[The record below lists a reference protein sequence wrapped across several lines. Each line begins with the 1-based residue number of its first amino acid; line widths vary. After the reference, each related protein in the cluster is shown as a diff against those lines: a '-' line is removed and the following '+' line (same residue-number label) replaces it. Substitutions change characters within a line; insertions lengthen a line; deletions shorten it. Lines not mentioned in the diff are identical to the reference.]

1 MAAASKGSILIVDDT
16 PENLRLLSSM
26 LKNQGYV
33 IRAMMN
39 STMAFKSIQTE
50 LPDIIL
56 LDINMPDMNGYD
68 VCRQL
73 KQAES
78 TRDIPVI
85 FISALDEVVNK
96 VEAFR
101 VGGADYITKPFQ
113 VEEVM
118 ARIENQL
125 SIQRARHELKK
136 SEEQFRLLAEN
147 AQDIIFRYRF
157 VHPRGFE
164 YISPS
169 VTSILGY
176 TPEEYYAD
184 PDFDLKLLHPD
195 SLPQFGVFL
204 ESPESYR
211 EPIIIRYIR
220 KDGGDVWI
228 EQNHRLIKDETG
240 RRNVAIEAIS
250 RDITERKRAEEKL
263 KTTYHNLKRL
273 NDRLQDELH
282 MAQRIQQNLLPAT
295 KPSWQGI
302 DAACYCIPAQEV
314 GGDLYSYETFCADA
328 SPSGEKKY
336 VCMVGDVSGK
346 GMPAALLMAI
356 TLGVFYS
363 TVAQDLPAA
372 ACLKTLDQAL
382 ATYTQTTR
390 QNCAMVYAEITPQDY
405 FVQDDFLDATKRD
418 RPCDYML
425 RVANAGCVFPLIKR
439 ADGMVEW
446 VHVGGLP
453 LGVAVNAQEGYQEA
467 IVPLQADDM
476 LILVTDG
483 IIEAQN
489 DRDNDMFGFER
500 LEQAVNQGP
509 QNNAQ
514 AMLQHIHARV
524 EAFAGEAELHDDMT
538 IFVVKV

>member
-33 IRAMMN
+33 IRAMIN

-85 FISALDEVVNK
+85 FISALDEVVSK

-125 SIQRARHELKK
+125 SIQRARYELKK

-169 VTSILGY
+169 VTAILGY

-228 EQNHRLIKDETG
+228 EQNHRLIKDEVG
-240 RRNVAIEAIS
+240 RNVAIEAIS
-250 RDITERKRAEEKL
+250 RDITERKRAEEEL

-295 KPSWQGI
+295 KPDWQGV
-302 DAACYCIPAQEV
+302 DAACYCIPAHEV
-314 GGDLYSYETFCADA
+314 GGDLYSYEAFCTDA
-328 SPSGEKKY
+328 SLPEEKKY

-356 TLGVFYS
+356 TLGVFHS
-363 TVAQDLPAA
+363 TVAQDMPAA
-372 ACLKTLDQAL
+372 ACLQALDQAL

-390 QNCAMVYAEITPQDY
+390 QNCAMVYAEITRQDC
-405 FVQDDFLDATKRD
+405 FVQADLPDSSEHDC
-418 RPCDYML
+418 PGDYML
-425 RVANAGCVFPLIKR
+425 RVANAGCIFPLIKR

-446 VHVGGLP
+446 VDVGGLP
-453 LGVAVNAQEGYQEA
+453 LGVAVNTQEGYQEA
-467 IVPLQADDM
+467 IIPLHVDDI

-489 DRDNDMFGFER
+489 DRDNEMFGFER
-500 LEQAVNQGP
+500 LEQAVSQGP
-509 QNNAQ
+509 QHSAA
-514 AMLQHIHARV
+514 AMLQHIQARV
-524 EAFAGEAELHDDMT
+524 EDFAGEAELHDDMT